1 MGLTST
7 NRKICDDPWRVSLS
21 RRASTLHHLSS
32 HINTSSN
39 KKNYHN
45 RFDCIIWSDL
55 SVDEMIDALLALLN
69 EPISIEIER
78 RQELLIQS
86 TRDYYAQRKHDAI
99 REEPPGDTY
108 ADFLVFLSQSAE
120 REETIPTEIVIHKE
134 DDVDGMV
141 VRRRTSL
148 SCQSSTIDD
157 WNMDTR
163 LPTGYV
169 WI

>member
-7 NRKICDDPWRVSLS
+7 NRKIFDDPWRVSLS

-45 RFDCIIWSDL
+45 RFDGRIWNDL

-78 RQELLIQS
+78 RQQLLIQS

-99 REEPPGDTY
+99 QEEPPGDIY
-108 ADFLVFLSQSAE
+108 ADFLAFLSQSAE
-120 REETIPTEIVIHKE
+120 VDTIPTEIVIHKE
-134 DDVDGMV
+134 DDVDGI

-148 SCQSSTIDD
+148 SCQSSIDTD